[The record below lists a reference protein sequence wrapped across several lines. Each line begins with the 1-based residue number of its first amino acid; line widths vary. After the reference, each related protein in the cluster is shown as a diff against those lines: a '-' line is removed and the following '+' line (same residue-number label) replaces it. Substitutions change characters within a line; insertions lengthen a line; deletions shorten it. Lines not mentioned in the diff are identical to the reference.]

1 MTDHPDRRLQIE
13 GSGGNPA
20 AYLHGQVFTSVPVWY
35 VPLGTSPTHFLGN
48 YYAQQIG
55 GISLD
60 LNIFSGTEAPNRAVI
75 SIC

>member
-55 GISLD
+55 GISFD